1 MKSLLPAA
9 PVWQSSCGLS
19 VARAAGDQLSPSPAL
34 PHSSGWQAGQPGPGT
49 PRLGLCSS
57 CAKSSSK
64 ERMDWVAGSRNT
76 SHPFRLWKAVKPA
89 GRSEL
94 ISSIKTWLYLF
105 QLPLQCIKAQPQ
117 PQGSSLL
124 NQGASWGTGQ
134 LEKAGGSWQNSSS
147 WSIYCLSTHLEEH
160 SLISCTTCRLQEFQ
174 IPPGSLSNALKWHW
188 SHRTKKLG
196 SFPPIINFYFA
207 APALFRLD
215 SSPLSFPLPPLI
227 LYQNGTN

>member
-1 MKSLLPAA
+1 M
-9 PVWQSSCGLS
+9 
-19 VARAAGDQLSPSPAL
+19 ARAAGDQLSPSPAL
-34 PHSSGWQAGQPGPGT
+34 PHSSGWQAGQPGAGT
-49 PRLGLCSS
+49 PSSISGLGLCSS

-64 ERMDWVAGSRNT
+64 EKVDWVAGSRNT
-76 SHPFRLWKAVKPA
+76 SHPLRLWKAVKPA

-105 QLPLQCIKAQPQ
+105 QLPLQYIRHSHSPRAAA
-117 PQGSSLL
+117 SLTRR
-124 NQGASWGTGQ
+124 QTGQ

-147 WSIYCLSTHLEEH
+147 WSIYCLSTHSGRTHPAWCWPQGSSTHLEH
-160 SLISCTTCRLQEFQ
+160 SLSSCSTCTLQEFQ
-174 IPPGSLSNALKWHW
+174 TPPGSLSNALKWHW

-196 SFPPIINFYFA
+196 SFPPIINFYITV
-207 APALFRLD
+207 PALLILD